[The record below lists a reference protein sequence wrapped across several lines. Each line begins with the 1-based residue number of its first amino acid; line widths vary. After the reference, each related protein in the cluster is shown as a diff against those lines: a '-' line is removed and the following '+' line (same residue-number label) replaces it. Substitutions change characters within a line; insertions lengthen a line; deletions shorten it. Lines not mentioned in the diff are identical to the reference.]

1 MSARGRHRPAR
12 VVFTS
17 ILFLL
22 LALPSA
28 AQEPSGFDD
37 IAAAAELEQIT
48 RKIES
53 QDVTDDVLAEARSVA
68 VRLETG
74 ATECATRATAARTR
88 LEARFEPLRNIDPE
102 VLGAEVWDQR
112 QEIQAALEEATARQ
126 ARCTGIVDNA
136 HALSQRVTAIQNTL
150 SQQFLSSR
158 TKTVIG
164 LIKDMPERVSGWP
177 AEIRDS
183 LNLELVAGMSPVDLL
198 WILVVSGAAAAVI
211 GLLVRRRFRSW
222 YEQAGG
228 DDAAVSLKYLAPKPI
243 AEFAPLWLESAT
255 LVIVLHLAIADAS
268 LDLAV
273 IRLAWSVLLFALG
286 SVVINWA
293 TGPLSPAASIQG
305 LIPDHVLALRLRLR
319 FVLVAICFSF
329 MVLGEQWA
337 TVRVAETYVAG
348 RAMTIFLVGV
358 ALLLLLDYA
367 RLIPGLRERFRF
379 VRFVATMVTGMGIVA
394 VMAGFQNLAAFVV
407 YGVAQT
413 GMALFGVWII
423 LWFVSIWLDY
433 LYERDTPAA
442 ENLRTSLGI
451 AGRGRRSGAG
461 FLQLAVD
468 VVVWILFIAYMIY
481 VWDDSGTTLGEMYV
495 DMFVG
500 WKIGGV
506 TLVPI
511 NIIGGILIFAG
522 IIVFIGWLK
531 RWIDKRWLQHMY
543 LDRGA
548 RDAIVT
554 LLGYAGFVIA
564 LLVALV
570 MAEVDLTGLALISG
584 ALALGIG
591 FGMQEIASNFVS
603 GLVLL
608 FERPIRAGDFVT
620 VGDIHG
626 FVRSIRIRATEIE
639 TLDNQN
645 VLVPNSE
652 LVSGRV
658 TNWVLRDTYGRVL
671 INVGV
676 AYGSDVEKVR
686 DILERIAREHP
697 EVITDGSAP
706 APRALFMGFGES
718 SLDFEL
724 RIRVKHIER
733 RFSIKSDINF
743 EIDKAFRQAG
753 ITIPFPQRD
762 LHIISPSPA
771 PTAADAAPDR
781 LETGPA
787 RSAPRVQSPR
797 PPESAGT
804 RSHSEEMLS
813 ARTPEEVWAALTD
826 IDILKRWLARDGSF
840 SAQLGGTFSL
850 VLRDGFE
857 AAGRLDV
864 FSPPQHLRAVI
875 APLGDE
881 PPLPTGPITID
892 MTVVP
897 GDDGARLTVTVS
909 GIPDSEDWEEYF
921 RLSVDRWQVA
931 LLELRKNVLGR

>member
-1 MSARGRHRPAR
+1 MSPRGRHRPAW
-12 VVFTS
+12 VGFTG
-17 ILFLL
+17 ILL
-22 LALPSA
+22 LLIALPAA

-37 IAAAAELEQIT
+37 IAAAAELEQIA

-53 QDVTDDVLAEARSVA
+53 EDVTDDVLAEARSVA
-68 VRLETG
+68 VRLETS
-74 ATECATRATAARTR
+74 AAECAARATAARTR

-112 QEIQAALEEATARQ
+112 QEIQTALEEATARQ

-164 LIKDMPERVSGWP
+164 LIRDLPERASGWP
-177 AEIRDS
+177 DQIRES
-183 LNLELVAGMSPVDLL
+183 LDLSLVAGMSTVDLL
-198 WILVVSGAAAAVI
+198 WLLVVSGAAAAML
-211 GLLVRRRFRSW
+211 GLYMRRRFGAW
-222 YEQAGG
+222 YEASGG
-228 DDAAVSLKYLAPKPI
+228 DAMPPSLKYLAPKPI

-255 LVIVLHLAIADAS
+255 LVAVLQLSIADAS
-268 LDLAV
+268 ADLVV
-273 IRLAWSVLLFALG
+273 IRVAWALLLFAVG
-286 SVVINWA
+286 NVIINWA
-293 TGPLSPAASIQG
+293 TGPLSPAAGVQG
-305 LIPDHVLALRLRLR
+305 LIPDHVRPLRLRLR
-319 FVLVAICFSF
+319 FVLLAICLSF
-329 MVLGEQWA
+329 VVLGHQWA
-337 TVRVAETYVAG
+337 MIRVSDAHIAG
-348 RAMTIFLVGV
+348 RAITVFLVGV
-358 ALLLLLDYA
+358 GLLMLLDYA
-367 RLIPGLRERFRF
+367 RLVPGLRERFRF
-379 VRFVATMVTGMGIVA
+379 LRFMAMAVSAFGIVA
-394 VMAGFQNLAAFVV
+394 VMSGYQNLAAFLV
-407 YGVAQT
+407 YGVTQT
-413 GMALFGVWII
+413 GLALFVIWII
-423 LWFVSIWLDY
+423 LWLVSMWLDY
-433 LYERDTPAA
+433 LLERDTPAA
-442 ENLRTSLGI
+442 ETLRTSLGMS
-451 AGRGRRSGAG
+451 AKGARSGVG
-461 FLQLAVD
+461 FLQLVVD
-468 VVVWILFIAYMIY
+468 VVVWILFAVYMIY

-495 DMFVG
+495 DMFIG

-511 NIIGGILIFAG
+511 NIIGGLLIFAG

-554 LLGYAGFVIA
+554 LFGYAGFVIA

-620 VGDIHG
+620 VGDIQG

-762 LHIISPSPA
+762 LHIISPTPA
-771 PTAADAAPDR
+771 PAALDATPRRQVPDRAAP
-781 LETGPA
+781 
-787 RSAPRVQSPR
+787 APRAQAAR
-797 PPESAGT
+797 PAEGTGT

-813 ARTPEEVWAALTD
+813 ARTPEEVWNALTD
-826 IDILKRWLARDGSF
+826 IDTLKRWLARDGTF
-840 SAQLGGTFSL
+840 SAQLGGAFGL
-850 VLRDGFE
+850 VLRDGYE

-864 FSPPQHLRAVI
+864 FAPPQHLRAVI

-897 GDDGARLTVTVS
+897 SDDGTRLTVTVS